1 MTETAFKSLCI
12 NMFIFTSTRILG
24 IVSLLFLLISGG
36 FFIVGY
42 LAISISRSIENIIR
56 ELAEDENYIDF
67 KKNIRD
73 TMEEISSRLH
83 SCINSLYTLS
93 YNKDYTTVKIKK
105 EQIDTDTDTDTDD
118 DMPPLIEITQNNL
131 LHDFEQEDVDDD
143 MPPLI
148 EITQNNLL
156 PDNQQEDVDD
166 DTTSGSS
173 EDSNDGELKINPVQ
187 HCYNL
192 RVKASNKFDNFVR
205 PTPTV
210 GLGSETQSDIER
222 YAVFNKE
229 EEEETEE
236 EDEGDGARF
245 GDIINNDED
254 EEEEELESAGEEVA
268 VLPVKKTTKKTK
280 KVVIPE
286 PEEEDE
292 EEDEVVILEVEK
304 KKNEI
309 INLIESDD
317 EEDR

>member
-1 MTETAFKSLCI
+1 MMTETAFKSLCI

-24 IVSLLFLLISGG
+24 MVSLLFLLISGG

-73 TMEEISSRLH
+73 TMEELSIQIH

-93 YNKDYTTVKIKK
+93 YKVDYSTVKIKK
-105 EQIDTDTDTDTDD
+105 EQIDSDTDDDMPPLIEIIQNNLLHDSDQEDTDD

-131 LHDFEQEDVDDD
+131 LHDFEQE
-143 MPPLI
+143 
-148 EITQNNLL
+148 E
-156 PDNQQEDVDD
+156 VDD
-166 DTTSGSS
+166 DTA
-173 EDSNDGELKINPVQ
+173 SNDDELKVNPVP

-192 RVKASNKFDNFVR
+192 RVKASNNFDNFVR
-205 PTPTV
+205 PTPRV
-210 GLGSETQSDIER
+210 GLSYSEEQKQ
-222 YAVFNKE
+222 KE
-229 EEEETEE
+229 EEQEQEQEQEEEEEE

-245 GDIINNDED
+245 GDIINKD
-254 EEEEELESAGEEVA
+254 EES
-268 VLPVKKTTKKTK
+268 
-280 KVVIPE
+280 
-286 PEEEDE
+286 DE
-292 EEDEVVILEVEK
+292 EVVILEVEK

-317 EEDR
+317 EDEEEA

>member
-1 MTETAFKSLCI
+1 MMTETAFKSLCI

-24 IVSLLFLLISGG
+24 MVSLLFLLISGG

-73 TMEEISSRLH
+73 TMEELSIQIH

-93 YNKDYTTVKIKK
+93 YKVDYSTVKIKK
-105 EQIDTDTDTDTDD
+105 EQIDSDTDDDMPPLIEIIQNNLLHDSDQEDTDD

-131 LHDFEQEDVDDD
+131 LHDFEQE
-143 MPPLI
+143 
-148 EITQNNLL
+148 E
-156 PDNQQEDVDD
+156 VDD
-166 DTTSGSS
+166 DTA
-173 EDSNDGELKINPVQ
+173 SNDDELKVNPVP

-192 RVKASNKFDNFVR
+192 RVKASNNFDNFVR
-205 PTPTV
+205 PTPRV
-210 GLGSETQSDIER
+210 GLSYSEEQKQ
-222 YAVFNKE
+222 KE
-229 EEEETEE
+229 EEEEQEQEQEQEQEEEEEE

-245 GDIINNDED
+245 GDIINKD
-254 EEEEELESAGEEVA
+254 EES
-268 VLPVKKTTKKTK
+268 
-280 KVVIPE
+280 
-286 PEEEDE
+286 DE
-292 EEDEVVILEVEK
+292 EVVILEVEK

-317 EEDR
+317 EDEEEA

>member
-1 MTETAFKSLCI
+1 MMTETAFKSLCI
-12 NMFIFTSTRILG
+12 NMFIFTITRILG

-73 TMEEISSRLH
+73 TMEELSIQIH

-93 YNKDYTTVKIKK
+93 YKVDYSTVKIKK
-105 EQIDTDTDTDTDD
+105 EQIDSDTDDDMPPLIEIIQNNLLHDSDQEDTDD

-131 LHDFEQEDVDDD
+131 LHDFEQE
-143 MPPLI
+143 
-148 EITQNNLL
+148 E
-156 PDNQQEDVDD
+156 VDD
-166 DTTSGSS
+166 DTA
-173 EDSNDGELKINPVQ
+173 SNDDELKVNPVP

-192 RVKASNKFDNFVR
+192 RVKASNNFDNFVR
-205 PTPTV
+205 PTPRV
-210 GLGSETQSDIER
+210 GLSYSEEQKQ
-222 YAVFNKE
+222 KE
-229 EEEETEE
+229 EEQEQEQEQEEEEEE

-245 GDIINNDED
+245 GDIINKD
-254 EEEEELESAGEEVA
+254 EES
-268 VLPVKKTTKKTK
+268 
-280 KVVIPE
+280 
-286 PEEEDE
+286 DE
-292 EEDEVVILEVEK
+292 EVVILEVEK

-317 EEDR
+317 EDEEEA

>member
-24 IVSLLFLLISGG
+24 MVSLLFLLISGG

-73 TMEEISSRLH
+73 TMEELSIQIH

-93 YNKDYTTVKIKK
+93 YKVDYSTVKIKK
-105 EQIDTDTDTDTDD
+105 EQIDSDTDDDMPPLIEIIQNNLLHDSDQEDTDD

-131 LHDFEQEDVDDD
+131 LHDFEQE
-143 MPPLI
+143 
-148 EITQNNLL
+148 E
-156 PDNQQEDVDD
+156 VDD
-166 DTTSGSS
+166 DTA
-173 EDSNDGELKINPVQ
+173 SNDDELKVNPVP

-192 RVKASNKFDNFVR
+192 RVKASNNFDNFVR
-205 PTPTV
+205 PTPRV
-210 GLGSETQSDIER
+210 GLSYSEEQKQ
-222 YAVFNKE
+222 KE
-229 EEEETEE
+229 EEQEQEQEQEEEEEE

-245 GDIINNDED
+245 GDIINKD
-254 EEEEELESAGEEVA
+254 EES
-268 VLPVKKTTKKTK
+268 
-280 KVVIPE
+280 
-286 PEEEDE
+286 DE
-292 EEDEVVILEVEK
+292 EVVILEVEK

-317 EEDR
+317 EDEEEA

>member
-24 IVSLLFLLISGG
+24 MVSLLFLLISGG

-73 TMEEISSRLH
+73 TMEELSIQIH

-93 YNKDYTTVKIKK
+93 YKVDYSTVKIKK
-105 EQIDTDTDTDTDD
+105 EQIDSDTDDDMPPLIEIIQNNLLHDSDQEDTDD

-131 LHDFEQEDVDDD
+131 LHDFEQE
-143 MPPLI
+143 
-148 EITQNNLL
+148 E
-156 PDNQQEDVDD
+156 VDD
-166 DTTSGSS
+166 DTA
-173 EDSNDGELKINPVQ
+173 SNDDELKVNPVP

-192 RVKASNKFDNFVR
+192 RVKASNNFDNFVR
-205 PTPTV
+205 PTPRV
-210 GLGSETQSDIER
+210 GLSYSEEQKQKEEEQEQEQ
-222 YAVFNKE
+222 E
-229 EEEETEE
+229 EEEEEEE

-245 GDIINNDED
+245 GDIINKD
-254 EEEEELESAGEEVA
+254 EES
-268 VLPVKKTTKKTK
+268 
-280 KVVIPE
+280 
-286 PEEEDE
+286 DE
-292 EEDEVVILEVEK
+292 EVVILEVEK

-317 EEDR
+317 EDEEEA